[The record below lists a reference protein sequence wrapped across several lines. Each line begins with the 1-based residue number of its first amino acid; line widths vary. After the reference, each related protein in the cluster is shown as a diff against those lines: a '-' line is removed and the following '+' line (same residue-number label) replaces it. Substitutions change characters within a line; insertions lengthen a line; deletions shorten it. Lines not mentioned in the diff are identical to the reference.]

1 MYVDSYE
8 NDVSR
13 LYGSAQVK
21 EYKNP
26 EAYTAVFWICD
37 IFGTDPDLD
46 LLTSTFD

>member
-1 MYVDSYE
+1 MDSYE

-21 EYKNP
+21 ENKNP
-26 EAYTAVFWICD
+26 EAYTARICD

-46 LLTSTFD
+46 LLTRTFD